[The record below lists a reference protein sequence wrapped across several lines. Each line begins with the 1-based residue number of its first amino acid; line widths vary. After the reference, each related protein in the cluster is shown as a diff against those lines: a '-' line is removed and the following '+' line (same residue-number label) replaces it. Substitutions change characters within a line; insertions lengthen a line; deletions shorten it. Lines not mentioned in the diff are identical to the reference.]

1 MTINECWSW
10 TAYQRG
16 GHRKICRERLTAGE
30 IEEPGYSKSLQ
41 LYSGSRLTPEI
52 NIVTTGEAGI
62 KLIPADPR
70 LSVVT
75 VEKMPTTN
83 NISENTRS
91 LWRHLSLLDNVLQP
105 IQDDFDYILI
115 DSHPDV
121 NDLLRTI
128 IYSCDFEAHL

>member
-1 MTINECWSW
+1 ME
-10 TAYQRG
+10 
-16 GHRKICRERLTAGE
+16 
-30 IEEPGYSKSLQ
+30 
-41 LYSGSRLTPEI
+41 
-52 NIVTTGEAGI
+52 TGEPGI
-62 KLIPADPR
+62 KLVPADPR

-91 LWRHLSLLDNVLQP
+91 LWRHLSLLDSMIKP
-105 IQDDFDYILI
+105 IRDDFDYILI

-128 IYSCDFEAHL
+128 I